1 MRKIDN
7 EIIIFDLGGVL
18 INLHVSRCMKAFEA
32 LMGEPNMRLVLG
44 MDSQGEGVKAVSIA
58 SKQLMADFERGL
70 ISPDHFISEI
80 LKFCHAGTTRQEVID
95 AWMAM
100 LADLP
105 AERLA
110 FVDKLRA
117 AGHKVYLLSNGNDLH
132 FDFIDATYHLHDH
145 FDGFFL
151 SHKMHL
157 AKPEAAIFQAVMAA
171 LPPTDKEIVFIDD
184 IEINRLA
191 ARQSVAWQTYS
202 SIPDFQQHFV
212 G

>member
-1 MRKIDN
+1 
-7 EIIIFDLGGVL
+7 
-18 INLHVSRCMKAFEA
+18 
-32 LMGEPNMRLVLG
+32 MGEQNMRLVLG
-44 MDSQGEGVKAVSIA
+44 MDTNGEGVKSVSIA

-70 ISPDHFISEI
+70 ISPDHFIAEV
-80 LKFCHAGTTRQEVID
+80 LKFCHAGTTPQDVVD

-110 FVDKLRA
+110 FVDQLRA

-132 FDFIDATYHLHDH
+132 FDFIDATYHLHNH

-157 AKPEAAIFQAVMAA
+157 AKPEAAIFEAVKAA
-171 LPPTDKEIVFIDD
+171 LPPTDKEIYFIDD

-191 ARQSVAWQTYS
+191 AQQSVGWKTFS
-202 SIPDFQQHFV
+202 SIPDFICTY
-212 G
+212 GNL

>member
-1 MRKIDN
+1 MDKS
-7 EIIIFDLGGVL
+7 IIIFDLGGVL

-32 LMGEPNMRLVLG
+32 LMGEQNMRLVLG
-44 MDSQGEGVKAVSIA
+44 MDSQGEGVKAVSVA

-80 LKFCHAGTTRQEVID
+80 LRFCHAGTTRQEVID

-110 FVDKLRA
+110 FVDRLRA

-157 AKPEAAIFQAVMAA
+157 AKPEAAIFRAVMAA
-171 LPPTDKEIVFIDD
+171 LPPTDKEIIFIDD

-191 ARQSVAWQTYS
+191 AHQSVAWQTYS
-202 SIPDFQQHFV
+202 SILDFQQHFV

>member
-1 MRKIDN
+1 MDKS
-7 EIIIFDLGGVL
+7 IIIFDLGGVL

-32 LMGEPNMRLVLG
+32 LMGEQNMRLVLG
-44 MDSQGEGVKAVSIA
+44 MDSQGEGVKAVSVA

-80 LKFCHAGTTRQEVID
+80 LRFCHAGTTRQEVID

-110 FVDKLRA
+110 FVDRLRA

-157 AKPEAAIFQAVMAA
+157 AKPEAAIFRAVMAA
-171 LPPTDKEIVFIDD
+171 LPPTDKEIIFIDD

-202 SIPDFQQHFV
+202 SILDFQQHFV

>member
-1 MRKIDN
+1 
-7 EIIIFDLGGVL
+7 
-18 INLHVSRCMKAFEA
+18 
-32 LMGEPNMRLVLG
+32 MGEQNMRLVLG
-44 MDSQGEGVKAVSIA
+44 MDAQGEGVKAVSIA

-70 ISPDHFISEI
+70 ISPDHFISEV
-80 LKFCHAGTTRQEVID
+80 LQFCHAGTTPQEVID

-110 FVDKLRA
+110 YVDQLRA

-157 AKPEAAIFQAVMAA
+157 TKPESAIFEAVMAS
-171 LPPTDKEIVFIDD
+171 LPPTDKEIYFIDD
-184 IEINRLA
+184 IEANRLA
-191 ARQSVAWQTYS
+191 AHQSVAWQTFS
-202 SIPDFQQHFV
+202 SIPDFQRTY
-212 G
+212 GNL